1 MARQP
6 AKTLWYDRPRYVYLE
21 FCVEDSRDV
30 KVVIENERLVFSCK
44 NADGVEFY
52 NEINLY
58 ARVNSKDS
66 REKRSDRSITCFMR
80 KWKEKVAWPRITKE
94 NIKPAWL
101 SVDFD
106 NWRDWEGDEE
116 VERAMLEE
124 YAEVS
129 RAVGFGDPEHV
140 WVGAR
145 GGGYSAIWGSQN
157 YLFPIQLLE
166 KVTDKGPPPAMDDL
180 DFITKVVSCRA
191 AELRPEG
198 GGEPVRGFQVVLED
212 TILFPEG
219 GGQPDDRGLI
229 GDVPVLRVTRR
240 GPEAVHFVPAA
251 LEPGTEV
258 LLSLDWERR
267 FDHMQQHSG
276 QHLVTAIADQMFGFK
291 TTSW

>member
-1 MARQP
+1 MARTPPPPRAAGRWRRERQERARAGPGPGGVHAGGSFQAPVPGPSLAPALLAPHAHPLLRSFPRQP

-30 KVVIENERLVFSCK
+30 KVVIEDQRLVFSCK
-44 NADGVEFY
+44 NADGMEFY

-116 VERAMLEE
+116 VERAMVEQ
-124 YAEVS
+124 YAE
-129 RAVGFGDPEHV
+129 
-140 WVGAR
+140 
-145 GGGYSAIWGSQN
+145 
-157 YLFPIQLLE
+157 LLE

-180 DFITKVVSCRA
+180 DD
-191 AELRPEG
+191 EL
-198 GGEPVRGFQVVLED
+198 
-212 TILFPEG
+212 
-219 GGQPDDRGLI
+219 
-229 GDVPVLRVTRR
+229 
-240 GPEAVHFVPAA
+240 
-251 LEPGTEV
+251 
-258 LLSLDWERR
+258 
-267 FDHMQQHSG
+267 
-276 QHLVTAIADQMFGFK
+276 
-291 TTSW
+291 